1 MLTRLGFKANLQD
14 SIKNRVESRPNMR
27 PDLTVDTDAVIPTGG
42 PSPDALAK
50 SKALNA
56 KSILPR
62 EPKLES
68 ELIKL
73 DRISYKGSLPNASS
87 LDVING
93 LESDMLSTRLQITS
107 AASKGQYIADA
118 MIKNNVKM
126 RSNPSF
132 VTTDNPLGLTIF
144 ANTNFIKSVKDTK
157 IAGENETNEEKQNV
171 LKSNLK
177 EILLKIQTVYG
188 NEAVKQLANI
198 IK

>member
-1 MLTRLGFKANLQD
+1 
-14 SIKNRVESRPNMR
+14 
-27 PDLTVDTDAVIPTGG
+27 
-42 PSPDALAK
+42 
-50 SKALNA
+50 
-56 KSILPR
+56 
-62 EPKLES
+62 
-68 ELIKL
+68 
-73 DRISYKGSLPNASS
+73 
-87 LDVING
+87 
-93 LESDMLSTRLQITS
+93 MLSTRLQITS